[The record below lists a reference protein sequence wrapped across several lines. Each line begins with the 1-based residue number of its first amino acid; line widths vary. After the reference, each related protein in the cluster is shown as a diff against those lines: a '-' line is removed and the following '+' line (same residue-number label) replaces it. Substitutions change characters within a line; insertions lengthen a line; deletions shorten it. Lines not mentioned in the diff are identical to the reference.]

1 MFSRE
6 CWQCNTCMS
15 AIPNGYL
22 WLSRF
27 AMRKAFSDMRVSPR
41 DNLRVLLEG
50 NSPQWIPYSLDVG
63 ATSGMT
69 EPINRKYMESTGA
82 SVGWDRRSEW
92 PPQICMEAKVADPAA
107 SLPPCFDTDW
117 RLFSIPTRFGG
128 DDPVALHEETP
139 PGTTFDEWGIG
150 HWAGGLEGTLDK
162 NFPPLARATTIAQVE
177 ALPSPVVATDY
188 DTRLV
193 PAWHEAGYPLF
204 GYAGSIYEWSWW
216 LRGMEAF
223 MMDLASEPTLAE
235 AVVRKVEG
243 HTTRLA
249 LATAAAGV
257 DVLCFYDDVGTQRGM
272 QIAPA
277 VWRRFIRPAWQRVL
291 DAVRS
296 QYPQARFFL
305 HSCGK
310 IDAIVPD
317 IVDLGFHVLHP
328 IQPEC
333 MNFEAMYREY
343 GKHIVLAATI
353 SAQRLFPFGSPE
365 EVRAEVRRLAA
376 IVVDRRA
383 IVMPSNRIQP
393 ETPWENVV
401 AFAEA
406 CHALRP

>member
-1 MFSRE
+1 MIAPKE
-6 CWQCNTCMS
+6 
-15 AIPNGYL
+15 
-22 WLSRF
+22 
-27 AMRKAFSDMRVSPR
+27 
-41 DNLRVLLEG
+41 NLDVLLDG
-50 NSPQWIPYSLDVG
+50 GSPWWIPFSLDVG
-63 ATSGMT
+63 ATCGLT
-69 EPINRKYMESTGA
+69 EPINRKYMEAVGT
-82 SVGWDRRSEW
+82 SVGWDKRNEAPPSVSED
-92 PPQICMEAKVADPAA
+92 AAA
-107 SLPPCFDTDW
+107 SVRRFPHPDCFDTDW
-117 RLFSIPTRFGG
+117 RLFSLPTRFGG
-128 DDPVALHEETP
+128 DDPASLHEATP

-150 HWAGGLEGTLDK
+150 HWAGGMEGTLDK
-162 NFPPLARATTIAQVE
+162 HFPPLARAASIADVE
-177 ALPSPVVATDY
+177 ALPSPVVVADA
-188 DTRLV
+188 DARHV
-193 PAWHEAGYPLF
+193 AAWHAAGYPVF

-223 MMDLASEPTLAE
+223 LMDLVSDPALAE
-235 AVVRKVEG
+235 AVVRKVEE

-277 VWRRFIRPAWQRVL
+277 LWRRFIRPAWQRVL

-296 QYPQARFFL
+296 RFPQARFFL

-317 IVDLGFHVLHP
+317 VVDLGFHILHP

-333 MNFEAMYREY
+333 MDFEAIYRQF
-343 GKHIVLAATI
+343 GGRIALTATI
-353 SAQRLFPFGSPE
+353 SAQRLFPFGSAD

-376 IVVDRRA
+376 VAADRRA
-383 IVMPSNRIQP
+383 ILMPSNRIQP

-406 CHALRP
+406 CRALRP